1 MWLRL
6 NDPFIVDG
14 RIHMRMRT
22 SFQILSA
29 VAALALLA
37 GCSSGTSI
45 APKPSSPQGRVQSAL
60 GRVPVALGALA
71 LLKANLNT
79 GHHFASFDH
88 CPATGT
94 IEYISDY
101 SNNVVNIYKGK
112 FAGQA
117 PCGQLSP
124 GGMKNPQGM
133 FVKGSTHDLYVAN
146 SGGHNIMVFHR
157 GAKTPF
163 RKYTDPSD
171 QNPDDVTVARDG
183 TVIAA
188 NIFQAN
194 FTENGSI
201 STWHKGGTFV
211 GNFPMPNSFEGL
223 YLTVQKDGTLYFNDI
238 DFTSGAGLLWTG
250 SCPNGSCGTFTSTGA
265 TTIFPGGLRSA
276 DGEDVVQIDQNA
288 SGGGALIT
296 YESFPTGV
304 SCAIGGGDPVAMDIN
319 KTQHHVFYADAL
331 NDAGGEISYPSCAP
345 VGTVPGN
352 AQGLP
357 IGAAVDAP
365 GSL

>member
-1 MWLRL
+1 MR
-6 NDPFIVDG
+6 IV
-14 RIHMRMRT
+14 T
-22 SFQILSA
+22 QIRALG
-29 VAALALLA
+29 AAAAFAFLV
-37 GCSSGTSI
+37 GCSGSPSI
-45 APKPSSPQGRVQSAL
+45 APKPSAPQGYVHSL
-60 GRVPVALGALA
+60 VGRIPVALSPLA
-71 LLKANLNT
+71 MLKVHIGSGDHYAT
-79 GHHFASFDH
+79 FDH

-101 SNNVVNIYKGK
+101 SNNVVFIYKGK
-112 FAGQA
+112 FASQA

-124 GGMKNPQGM
+124 GGMINPQGM
-133 FVKGSTHDLYVAN
+133 FVNGATHDLYVAN

-157 GAKTPF
+157 GARSPF
-163 RKYTDPSD
+163 KKYTDPSV
-171 QNPDDVTVARDG
+171 QNPDDVTVAKDG

-194 FTENGSI
+194 FNENGSI
-201 STWHKGGTFV
+201 STWHKGGAFV

-223 YLTVQKDGTLYFNDI
+223 YVTVQKDGTLYYNDI

-250 SCPNGSCGTFTSTGA
+250 NCPNGACGTFTSTGA
-265 TTIFPGGLRSA
+265 TTSFPGGLRSA
-276 DGEDVVQIDQNA
+276 DSEDLVQIDQNA
-288 SGGGALIT
+288 PGGGALIT

-319 KTQHHVFYADAL
+319 KPEHHVFYADAL

-345 VGTVPGN
+345 IGTVSGDGR
-352 AQGLP
+352 GLP

-365 GSL
+365 APL